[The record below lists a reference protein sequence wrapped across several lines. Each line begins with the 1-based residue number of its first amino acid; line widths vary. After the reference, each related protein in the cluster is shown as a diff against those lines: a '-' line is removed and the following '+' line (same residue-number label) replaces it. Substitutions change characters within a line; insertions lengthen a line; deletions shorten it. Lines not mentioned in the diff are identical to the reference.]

1 MNRKMGLPQLLS
13 VFWYFI
19 KEMLFDSKDEYD
31 INSKKFNAR
40 RFTIALLLLFLF
52 IGEIYSIARIYSLA
66 KEVVELNAAIY
77 ETEKLCKKTSLP
89 LIQ

>member
-1 MNRKMGLPQLLS
+1 MGFTQLLS
-13 VFWYFI
+13 VFWFFV

-40 RFTIALLLLFLF
+40 RFTVALLLLFLF
-52 IGEIYSIARIYSLA
+52 VAELYSVTRMFAMA
-66 KEVVELNAAIY
+66 KEVVELKAVIY
-77 ETEKLCKKTSLP
+77 ETERLCKKTSPP

>member
-1 MNRKMGLPQLLS
+1 MGFTQLLS
-13 VFWYFI
+13 VFWFFV

-52 IGEIYSIARIYSLA
+52 VGELYSISRMYAMA
-66 KEVVELNAAIY
+66 KEVVELKAAIY
-77 ETEKLCKKTSLP
+77 ETEKLCKKTTLP

>member
-1 MNRKMGLPQLLS
+1 MGFTQLLS
-13 VFWYFI
+13 VFWFFI

-52 IGEIYSIARIYSLA
+52 VAEIYSVTRMYDMA
-66 KEVVELNAAIY
+66 KEVVELKAVIY
-77 ETEKLCKKTSLP
+77 ETERLCKKSSLP

>member
-1 MNRKMGLPQLLS
+1 MGLSQLLS
-13 VFWYFI
+13 VFWFFI

-31 INSKKFNAR
+31 LNSKKFNAR

-52 IGEIYSIARIYSLA
+52 VGELYSISRLYSMA
-66 KEVVELNAAIY
+66 KEVVELRAAIY
-77 ETEKLCKKTSLP
+77 ETERLCKKTSLP